1 MNPHPTPLLAYRGQS
16 IYLSTHLVRRQNYF
30 YQSNWKKVLFTKLRF
45 DKVSASEDEVTTGF
59 GTVCKVS
66 DIKPEIF

>member
-1 MNPHPTPLLAYRGQS
+1 MNPHPTPRLAYRGQS

-30 YQSNWKKVLFTKLRF
+30 YQCNWKLRF
-45 DKVSASEDEVTTGF
+45 DTVSASEDEVTTGF